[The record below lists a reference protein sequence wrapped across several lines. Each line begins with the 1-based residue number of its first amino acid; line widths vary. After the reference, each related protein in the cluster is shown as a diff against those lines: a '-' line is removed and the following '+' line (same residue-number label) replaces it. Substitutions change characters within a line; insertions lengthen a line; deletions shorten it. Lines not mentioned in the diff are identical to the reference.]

1 MQCVTLTL
9 NQHPS
14 HAVMKMKFHSLSSSF
29 ALIFLLLF
37 VIGCADEPPKI
48 PPSTFTANDNNA
60 AQPSEYKF
68 DVGDVFDI
76 KFFYNPE
83 LSDSATVRPDG
94 KINLQLVGELPVKG
108 LTPQQLEQ
116 HIKEAYRG
124 IIRRPAISVIARKF
138 AVQRI
143 FVGGEVATPGVV
155 SLDGRL
161 TALQAI
167 MSVGGFKNS
176 AQTDSVVVLKN
187 NGQSDAAYYILDLNA
202 HLQHESMQD
211 AELGPYD
218 VVFVPKR
225 KISEIASFFKDNINE
240 ILPFYKNSGITFPFM
255 YYLNPGAV
263 QGTTTTK

>member
-1 MQCVTLTL
+1 
-9 NQHPS
+9 
-14 HAVMKMKFHSLSSSF
+14 MKKIFHLKSSSF
-29 ALIFLLLF
+29 TLIFLLLLM
-37 VIGCADEPPKI
+37 IGCADEPPKI
-48 PPSTFTANDNNA
+48 TPSPFAANDIP

-76 KFFYNPE
+76 KFFYNSE

-94 KINLQLVGELPVKG
+94 KINLQLVGELPAKG

-116 HIKEAYRG
+116 NIKEAYRG
-124 IIRRPAISVIARKF
+124 IIRRPTVSVIARKF
-138 AVQRI
+138 AVQKI
-143 FVGGEVATPGVV
+143 FVGGEVTTPGVV
-155 SLDGRL
+155 PLDGRL

-187 NGQSDAAYYILDLNA
+187 NGQADAAYFILDLNA
-202 HLQHESMQD
+202 HLQHDSMQD

-225 KISEIASFFKDNINE
+225 KISEIASFFKENINE
-240 ILPFYKNSGITFPFM
+240 IFPFYKNSGITFPFM
-255 YYLNPGAV
+255 YYLNPGAI